1 MEYKHIIFEKKNGV
15 GKITLNRPEV
25 FNALH
30 PNTHTEIR
38 AALKDIEEDE
48 GIRVAIITGTGR
60 AFSAGA
66 DLGYIK
72 TILDSPK
79 KIAAYGQIF
88 HDTNAIIESMAK
100 PVIAVINGLC
110 LAGAT
115 ELMEACDIAIADEAA
130 PIGDGHAVY
139 GLVPGGGSTQRL
151 PRLIPRRKAK
161 ELLLTGDSITCREA
175 EALGL
180 INKAVPADKL
190 EEAVNEMTQKLME
203 RSPMASKFIKY
214 AVNRGLE
221 VDLYTGVEIE
231 KGAASA
237 HVNTEDFKEGITAFN
252 EKRKPV
258 FPGR

>member
-1 MEYKHIIFEKKNGV
+1 MEYKHIIFGKKNGV
-15 GKITLNRPEV
+15 GKITLNRSEV

-130 PIGDGHAVY
+130 LIGDGMLST
-139 GLVPGGGSTQRL
+139 GLCPVGVVRRGS
-151 PRLIPRRKAK
+151 
-161 ELLLTGDSITCREA
+161 
-175 EALGL
+175 LG
-180 INKAVPADKL
+180 
-190 EEAVNEMTQKLME
+190 
-203 RSPMASKFIKY
+203 
-214 AVNRGLE
+214 
-221 VDLYTGVEIE
+221 
-231 KGAASA
+231 
-237 HVNTEDFKEGITAFN
+237 
-252 EKRKPV
+252 
-258 FPGR
+258 